1 MNLNEH
7 QYKLIVEFSPNLI
20 WRSGTDGLCDYFNK
34 TWLQFTG
41 RDMEQERG
49 NGWVEGVHP
58 DDLSYCLKI
67 YSEAFALRESFEMN
81 YRLKRHDG
89 QWRWINDR
97 GVPFYDDQGSF
108 QGYIGSCVDTTE
120 QVIGEQ
126 MKIMAQTDGLTGVFS
141 RQYFIQMAGEEIE
154 RSERGQRRL
163 CLAMIDIDRFKAI
176 NDEYGHHVGDEV
188 LRHFAQVLLGNVRKN
203 DLAGRYGGDEFIILF
218 PDADLAQASLAMD
231 RLSNKL
237 KSPMILPEQFNLAF
251 TISYGIVE
259 KDSGMTLDSLIRHAD
274 KAMYAMKKSK

>member
-20 WRSGTDGLCDYFNK
+20 WRSGSDGLCDYFNK

-41 RDMEQERG
+41 RDLEQERG

-81 YRLKRHDG
+81 YRLKRYDG

-97 GVPFYDDQGSF
+97 GVPFYNDHGSF

-126 MKIMAQTDGLTGVFS
+126 MKVMAQTDGLTGVFS
-141 RQYFIQMAGEEIE
+141 RQYFIQTAAEEIE
-154 RSERGQRRL
+154 RTERGRRRL

-176 NDEYGHHVGDEV
+176 NDVYGHHVGDEV

-203 DLAGRYGGDEFIILF
+203 DLTGRYGGDEFIILF
-218 PDADLAQASLAMD
+218 PDADLAQASLALD
-231 RLSNKL
+231 RLAYKL
-237 KSPMILPEQFNLAF
+237 KSPMILPEQINLAF

-274 KAMYAMKKSK
+274 KAMYAMKKSR